1 MTLIQ
6 KGTRAAELVATAEE
20 FLQSDHESVADYEEV
35 KEDDKTLDR
44 EKHERDITEWISWP
58 HKPPSSN
65 KDEEAEVK
73 EEYASATKA
82 SI

>member
-44 EKHERDITEWISWP
+44 EKHERDITEWIS
-58 HKPPSSN
+58 
-65 KDEEAEVK
+65 
-73 EEYASATKA
+73 
-82 SI
+82 